1 MQQGS
6 NVEKYHGVLIKTL
19 FTLKQVKGN
28 KDQLS
33 TVIGKWVNLFF
44 LLASYSE
51 LKSKDAMG

>member
-28 KDQLS
+28 KD
-33 TVIGKWVNLFF
+33 
-44 LLASYSE
+44 
-51 LKSKDAMG
+51 